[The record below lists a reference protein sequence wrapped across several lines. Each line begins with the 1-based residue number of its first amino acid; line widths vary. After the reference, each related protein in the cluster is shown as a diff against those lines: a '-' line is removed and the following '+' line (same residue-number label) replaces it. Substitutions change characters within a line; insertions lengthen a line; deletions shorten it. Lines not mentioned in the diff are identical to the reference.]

1 MRIPNL
7 TMSDALVTRLNTINI
22 KQGQY
27 NDQIANG
34 QRISLAS
41 EDPQAAGRILR
52 LQSERSAIDSY
63 SKNAERALGI
73 SQASFAALNRL
84 KDLSDRA
91 TELAALSIS
100 GNVSAQERKAYAVE
114 VNSLLQ
120 SAIEVGNTSHQG
132 EYLFNGTNTA
142 TNGAA
147 PYVQSGTS
155 PFILTA
161 PFAPSVKAVTALT
174 AGSTTVT
181 LSDIVGSP
189 ILTGISVGQTLSGV
203 GIPLGT
209 TVESVDLSNGTI
221 ELSAAPTSNA
231 ATSLTFASDGA
242 LIKLSPSVTVA
253 AFTSG
258 DANFKIGGFIRNISA
273 LLDALNTD
281 STSGIATAQSD
292 LLSSEDH
299 LVSIIADNASNQ
311 TRLESVKIQNT
322 ERVNNL
328 QTLIARDADVDIAQ
342 AMVNLTRARTSYQAA
357 LEAGAQVLKLSLLD
371 YIR

>member
-7 TMSDALVTRLNTINI
+7 TMSDALVTRLNKLNI

-27 NDQIANG
+27 NEQISNG

-63 SKNAERALGI
+63 SKNAERALGVA
-73 SQASFAALNRL
+73 QASFAALNQL
-84 KDLSDRA
+84 KGFSDRA
-91 TELAALSIS
+91 TELAALSVS
-100 GNVSAQERKAYAVE
+100 GNVSAKEREAYAVE
-114 VNSLLQ
+114 VSGLLQ
-120 SAIEVGNTSHQG
+120 SAIDVANTSHQG
-132 EYLFNGTNTA
+132 EYLFNGTNTS
-142 TNGAA
+142 TSA
-147 PYVQSGTS
+147 PAPFVQTGTA
-155 PFILTA
+155 PFTLTA
-161 PFAPSVKAVTALT
+161 PSAPVVATPTVISGATLT
-174 AGSTTVT
+174 ISTTG
-181 LSDIVGSP
+181 LA
-189 ILTGISVGQTLSGV
+189 VGQTVSGV

-209 TVESVDLSNGTI
+209 TIESINAGAGTVV
-221 ELSAAPTSNA
+221 LSAAPTSS
-231 ATSLTFASDGA
+231 TPVSLTFANDGA

-253 AFTSG
+253 AFTG
-258 DANFKIGGFIRNISA
+258 GAANAKIGTFIENIAA
-273 LLDALNTD
+273 LLEGLNTD
-281 STSGIATAQSD
+281 STSKISSAQSS
-292 LLSSEDH
+292 LLKSEDQ

-322 ERVNNL
+322 ERVDNL
-328 QTLIARDADVDIAQ
+328 QTLISRDADVDIAQ

>member
-27 NDQIANG
+27 NDQISNG
-34 QRISLAS
+34 QRITLAS
-41 EDPQAAGRILR
+41 EDPQAANRILR

-63 SKNAERALGI
+63 TKNAERALGI

-84 KDLSDRA
+84 KDISDRA

-100 GNVSAQERKAYAVE
+100 GNVSAEERAAYAVE
-114 VNSLLQ
+114 VSGLIQ
-120 SAIEVGNTSHQG
+120 SAIQMGNTTHQG
-132 EYLFNGTNTA
+132 EYLFNGTKTA
-142 TNGAA
+142 TSGAA
-147 PYVQSGTS
+147 PFVQTG
-155 PFILTA
+155 TA
-161 PFAPSVKAVTALT
+161 PFALSGPSVPEVKTPSTVV
-174 AGSTTVT
+174 AGNTTVT
-181 LSDIVGSP
+181 VSNTIGL
-189 ILTGISVGQTLSGV
+189 SVGQSVSGA

-209 TVESVDLSNGTI
+209 TVESIDATNKTLV
-221 ELSAAPTSNA
+221 LSAAPTSSSS
-231 ATSLTFASDGA
+231 TGGLTFANDGA

-258 DANFKIGGFIRNISA
+258 DANAKIGLFISNLSA
-273 LLDALNTD
+273 LLDGLNTD
-281 STSGIATAQSD
+281 STAGISAAQSN
-292 LLSSEDH
+292 LLTSEDH
-299 LVSIIADNASNQ
+299 LVAIIADNASNQ
-311 TRLESVKIQNT
+311 TRLESVKIQNS

-328 QTLIARDADVDIAQ
+328 QTLISRDADVDIAQ

>member
-155 PFILTA
+155 PFDLTY
-161 PFAPSVKAVTALT
+161 PRGPVVKTPATVTS
-174 AGSTTVT
+174 GSTTVT
-181 LSDIVGSP
+181 VNAVG
-189 ILTGISVGQTLSGV
+189 LSVGQTVSGV

-209 TVESVDLSNGTI
+209 TIESIDPSNLTLV
-221 ELSAAPTSNA
+221 LSAAPTSST
-231 ATSLTFASDGA
+231 ATSLTFANDGA

-258 DANFKIGGFIRNISA
+258 DANSKIGGFIRNIAA

-281 STSGIATAQSD
+281 STSGISTAQSN

>member
-27 NDQIANG
+27 NDQISNG
-34 QRISLAS
+34 QRITLAS

-63 SKNAERALGI
+63 TKNAERALGI

-84 KDLSDRA
+84 KDISDRT

-100 GNVSAQERKAYAVE
+100 GNVSAKEREAYAVE
-114 VNSLLQ
+114 VASLLQ
-120 SAIEVGNTSHQG
+120 SAIEVGNTAHQG
-132 EYLFNGTNTA
+132 EYLFNGTNTSTA
-142 TNGAA
+142 GAA
-147 PYVQSGTS
+147 PYVQTGTS
-155 PFILTA
+155 PFLLTA
-161 PFAPSVKAVTALT
+161 PTAPVSVAPATVT

-181 LSDIVGSP
+181 LVA
-189 ILTGISVGQTLSGV
+189 TGLSVGQTVSGV

-209 TVESVDLSNGTI
+209 TIESIDSTNTTI
-221 ELSAAPTSNA
+221 VLSAAPTSSSA
-231 ATSLTFASDGA
+231 AGLTFANDGA
-242 LIKLSPSVTVA
+242 LIKLSASVTVA

-258 DANFKIGGFIRNISA
+258 DANSKIGIFVRNIAA
-273 LLDALNTD
+273 LLDALKTD
-281 STSGIATAQSD
+281 STSGISTAQSN
-292 LLSSEDH
+292 LLTSEDN

-328 QTLIARDADVDIAQ
+328 QSLIATDADVDVAQ

>member
-27 NDQIANG
+27 NDQISNG

-63 SKNAERALGI
+63 SKNADRALGI
-73 SQASFAALNRL
+73 SQASFAGLNRL
-84 KDLSDRA
+84 KDISDRA

-100 GNVSAQERKAYAVE
+100 SNVSAAERKAYAVE

-142 TNGAA
+142 TSGTA
-147 PYVQSGTS
+147 PFVQSGSS
-155 PFILTA
+155 PFVLAAPVAPIAKGATA
-161 PFAPSVKAVTALT
+161 IT
-174 AGSTTVT
+174 AGTATVT
-181 LSDIVGSP
+181 LANTAN
-189 ILTGISVGQTLSGV
+189 LAVGQTVSGV

-209 TVESVDLSNGTI
+209 TVESIDVSNNTVV
-221 ELSAAPTSNA
+221 LSAAPTSSA
-231 ATSLTFASDGA
+231 ATSLTFANDGA

-258 DANFKIGGFIRNISA
+258 DANAKIGDFIRNISG
-273 LLDALNTD
+273 LLDALNAD
-281 STSGIATAQSD
+281 STTQISTAQKK
-292 LLSSEDH
+292 LLTSEDQ
-299 LVSIIADNASNQ
+299 LVSIIAENASNQ

-328 QTLIARDADVDIAQ
+328 QTLISRDADVDVAQ
-342 AMVNLTRARTSYQAA
+342 TMVNLTRARTSYQAA

>member
-7 TMSDALVTRLNTINI
+7 TMSGALVTRLNTLNI

-27 NDQIANG
+27 NDQISNG

-52 LQSERSAIDSY
+52 LQSERSSIDSY
-63 SKNAERALGI
+63 SKNADRALGI
-73 SQASFAALNRL
+73 AQASFAGLSRL
-84 KDLSDRA
+84 KDISDRA

-100 GNVSAQERKAYAVE
+100 SNVSAAERKAYAVE

-142 TNGAA
+142 MSGSA
-147 PYVQSGTS
+147 PFVQSGSS
-155 PFILTA
+155 PFGLTA
-161 PFAPSVKAVTALT
+161 PVAPIPKVATGAVPLAITTESA
-174 AGSTTVT
+174 TVT
-181 LSDIVGSP
+181 VDVSGL
-189 ILTGISVGQTLSGV
+189 SVGQTVSGA

-209 TVESVDLSNGTI
+209 TVESIDLSNNTI
-221 ELSAAPTSNA
+221 VLSAVPTSST
-231 ATSLTFASDGA
+231 ATSLTFANDGA

-258 DANFKIGGFIRNISA
+258 DANAKIGDFIRNIA
-273 LLDALNTD
+273 GLLAALNAD
-281 STSGIATAQSD
+281 STTDISTAQKS
-292 LLSSEDH
+292 LLTSEDK

-328 QTLIARDADVDIAQ
+328 QTLISRDADVDVAQ

>member
-27 NDQIANG
+27 NDQISNG

-63 SKNAERALGI
+63 SKNADRALGI
-73 SQASFAALNRL
+73 SQASFAGLNRL
-84 KDLSDRA
+84 KDISDRA

-100 GNVSAQERKAYAVE
+100 SNVSAAERKAYAAE
-114 VNSLLQ
+114 VSSLLQ

-142 TNGAA
+142 TNGSA
-147 PYVQSGTS
+147 PFVQSGASPFVLTS
-155 PFILTA
+155 PAAPITKVPTA
-161 PFAPSVKAVTALT
+161 IT

-181 LSDIVGSP
+181 LDASG
-189 ILTGISVGQTLSGV
+189 LAVGQTVSGA

-209 TVESVDLSNGTI
+209 TIESIDATNTTI
-221 ELSAAPTSNA
+221 VLSAAPTSSA
-231 ATSLTFASDGA
+231 ATSLTFANDGA

-258 DANFKIGGFIRNISA
+258 DANSKIGDFIRNISG
-273 LLDALNTD
+273 LLDALNAD
-281 STSGIATAQSD
+281 STTQISTAQNR
-292 LLSSEDH
+292 LLTSEDH
-299 LVSIIADNASNQ
+299 LVSIIAENASNQ

-328 QTLIARDADVDIAQ
+328 QTLIARDADVDVAQ
-342 AMVNLTRARTSYQAA
+342 TMVNLTRARTSYQAA

>member
-7 TMSDALVTRLNTINI
+7 TMSDALVTRLNTLNI

-27 NDQIANG
+27 NDQISNG

-73 SQASFAALNRL
+73 AQASFAALNQL
-84 KDLSDRA
+84 KGFSDRV
-91 TELAALSIS
+91 TELASLSIS
-100 GNVSAQERKAYAVE
+100 GNVSAQEREAYAVE
-114 VNSLLQ
+114 VSGLLQ
-120 SAIEVGNTSHQG
+120 SAIDVANTSHQG
-132 EYLFNGTNTA
+132 EYLFNGTNTSTSA
-142 TNGAA
+142 PAPR
-147 PYVQSGTS
+147 PYVQTGTS
-155 PFILTA
+155 PFALSAPADPVVRMPSAVNGATLTI
-161 PFAPSVKAVTALT
+161 ST
-174 AGSTTVT
+174 AG
-181 LSDIVGSP
+181 L
-189 ILTGISVGQTLSGV
+189 SVGQTVSGA
-203 GIPLGT
+203 GIPFGT
-209 TVESVDLSNGTI
+209 TIESIDGSTVV
-221 ELSAAPTSNA
+221 LSAAPAS
-231 ATSLTFASDGA
+231 ATPVNLTFANDGA

-253 AFTSG
+253 AFTDG
-258 DANFKIGGFIRNISA
+258 AANAKIGTFIKNMAA
-273 LLDALNTD
+273 LLDGLNTD
-281 STSGIATAQSD
+281 STSKIASAQAS
-292 LLSSEDH
+292 LLKSEDQ

-328 QTLIARDADVDIAQ
+328 QTLISRDADVDIAQ

>member
-73 SQASFAALNRL
+73 AQASFAALNRL

-155 PFILTA
+155 PFALTA
-161 PFAPSVKAVTALT
+161 PSAPVVKTPA
-174 AGSTTVT
+174 TVT
-181 LSDIVGSP
+181 SGSSTVTVNAVG
-189 ILTGISVGQTLSGV
+189 LSVGQTVSGV

-209 TVESVDLSNGTI
+209 TIESIDPSNLTLV
-221 ELSAAPTSNA
+221 LSAAPTSST
-231 ATSLTFASDGA
+231 ATSLTFANDGA

-258 DANFKIGGFIRNISA
+258 DANSKIGGFIRNIAA

-281 STSGIATAQSD
+281 STSGISTAQSN

>member
-120 SAIEVGNTSHQG
+120 SAIEVANTTHQG

-155 PFILTA
+155 PFSLTA
-161 PFAPSVKAVTALT
+161 PIAPVVTNPATNPVTVT

-181 LSDIVGSP
+181 LNDIAG
-189 ILTGISVGQTLSGV
+189 LSVGQTVSGV

-209 TVESVDLSNGTI
+209 TVESIDANSGTLV
-221 ELSAAPTSNA
+221 LSAAPTSSA
-231 ATSLTFASDGA
+231 ATSLKFANDGA

-253 AFTSG
+253 PFTSG
-258 DANFKIGGFIRNISA
+258 DANSKIGGFIRNIAA

-281 STSGIATAQSD
+281 STSGISTAQSN

-299 LVSIIADNASNQ
+299 LVSMMADNASNQ
-311 TRLESVKIQNT
+311 ARLESVKIQNA

-342 AMVNLTRARTSYQAA
+342 TMVNLTRARTSYQAA

>member
-27 NDQIANG
+27 NDQISNG

-63 SKNAERALGI
+63 TKNAERALGI

-84 KDLSDRA
+84 KDISDRA

-100 GNVSAQERKAYAVE
+100 GNVSAEERKAYAVE
-114 VNSLLQ
+114 VNGLLQ

-132 EYLFNGTNTA
+132 EYLFNGTKTA
-142 TNGAA
+142 TSGAA
-147 PYVQSGTS
+147 PFVQTG
-155 PFILTA
+155 TA
-161 PFAPSVKAVTALT
+161 PFALTAPSVPELKTPATVTA
-174 AGSTTVT
+174 GNTTVT
-181 LSDIVGSP
+181 VSNVTNL
-189 ILTGISVGQTLSGV
+189 LVGQTVSGA

-209 TVESVDLSNGTI
+209 TIDSIDAANNTVVLST
-221 ELSAAPTSNA
+221 APTASSS
-231 ATSLTFASDGA
+231 TGGLTFANDGA
-242 LIKLSPSVTVA
+242 LIKLSPSVSVA

-258 DANFKIGGFIRNISA
+258 DANSKIGVFINNIAA
-273 LLDALNTD
+273 LLEGLNTD
-281 STSGIATAQSD
+281 STTGISAAQSD
-292 LLSSEDH
+292 LLTSEDH
-299 LVSIIADNASNQ
+299 LVAIIADNASNQ
-311 TRLESVKIQNT
+311 TRLESVKIQNA

-328 QTLIARDADVDIAQ
+328 QTLIARDADVDVAQ

>member
-27 NDQIANG
+27 NDQISNG
-34 QRISLAS
+34 QRITLAS
-41 EDPQAAGRILR
+41 EDPQAASRILR

-63 SKNAERALGI
+63 TKNAERALGI

-84 KDLSDRA
+84 KDISDRA

-100 GNVSAQERKAYAVE
+100 GNVSAKERQAYAVE
-114 VNSLLQ
+114 VSTLLQ

-132 EYLFNGTNTA
+132 EFLFNGTNTA
-142 TNGAA
+142 T
-147 PYVQSGTS
+147 SGPS
-155 PFILTA
+155 PFEQTGTAPFVLTA
-161 PFAPSVKAVTALT
+161 PAAPEVKSPATVT
-174 AGSTTVT
+174 AGSTTVSVNNT
-181 LSDIVGSP
+181 VG
-189 ILTGISVGQTLSGV
+189 LSVGQTVSAA

-209 TVESVDLSNGTI
+209 TIESIDATNNTLV
-221 ELSAAPTSNA
+221 LSAAPTSSSS
-231 ATSLTFASDGA
+231 TGGLTFANDGA

-258 DANFKIGGFIRNISA
+258 DANSKIGAFINNLAA
-273 LLDALNTD
+273 LLDGLNTD
-281 STSGIATAQSD
+281 STTGISAAQSS
-292 LLSSEDH
+292 LLTSEDQ

-328 QTLIARDADVDIAQ
+328 QTLIARDADVDVAQ

>member
-27 NDQIANG
+27 NDQISSG

-63 SKNAERALGI
+63 TKNAERALGI

-84 KDLSDRA
+84 KDISDRA

-100 GNVSAQERKAYAVE
+100 GNVSAEERKAYAVE
-114 VNSLLQ
+114 VNGLLQ

-132 EYLFNGTNTA
+132 EYLFNGTKTA
-142 TNGAA
+142 TSGAA
-147 PYVQSGTS
+147 PFVQTGNA
-155 PFILTA
+155 PFALTA
-161 PFAPSVKAVTALT
+161 PSAPEVKTPATVTA
-174 AGSTTVT
+174 GNTTVT
-181 LSDIVGSP
+181 VNDVNNLV
-189 ILTGISVGQTLSGV
+189 VGQTVSGA

-209 TVESVDLSNGTI
+209 TIESIAGGNTVV
-221 ELSAAPTSNA
+221 LSAAPTSSSTGA
-231 ATSLTFASDGA
+231 LTFANDGA
-242 LIKLSPSVTVA
+242 LIKLSPSVSVA

-258 DANFKIGGFIRNISA
+258 DANSKIGVFINKIAA
-273 LLDALNTD
+273 LLEGLNTD
-281 STSGIATAQSD
+281 STTGISAAQSD
-292 LLSSEDH
+292 LLTSEDD
-299 LVSIIADNASNQ
+299 LVAIIADNASNQ
-311 TRLESVKIQNT
+311 TRLESVKIQNA

>member
-27 NDQIANG
+27 NDQISNG

-63 SKNAERALGI
+63 TKNAERALGI

-84 KDLSDRA
+84 KDISDRA

-100 GNVSAQERKAYAVE
+100 GNVSAEERKAYAVE
-114 VNSLLQ
+114 VSGLLQ

-132 EYLFNGTNTA
+132 EYLFNGIKTETS
-142 TNGAA
+142 GAA
-147 PYVQSGTS
+147 PFLQTGNA
-155 PFILTA
+155 PFALTA
-161 PFAPSVKAVTALT
+161 PLAPVSKVPSAYTVNPPAPP
-174 AGSTTVT
+174 TVT
-181 LSDIVGSP
+181 VNNVVG
-189 ILTGISVGQTLSGV
+189 LTVGQTVSGA

-209 TVESVDLSNGTI
+209 TIESIDIANNKLVLST
-221 ELSAAPTSNA
+221 APTISA
-231 ATSLTFASDGA
+231 PSGSLTFADDGA
-242 LIKLSPSVTVA
+242 LIKLSPSVSVA

-258 DANFKIGGFIRNISA
+258 DANSKIGLFVNNISA
-273 LLDALNTD
+273 LLDGLNAD
-281 STSGIATAQSD
+281 STTGISAAQSN
-292 LLSSEDH
+292 LLTSEDH
-299 LVSIIADNASNQ
+299 LVAIIADNASNQ

-328 QTLIARDADVDIAQ
+328 QTLIARDADVDVAQ